1 MPADIAQHLDPVE
14 SCQPFGVVGHD
25 RVMLA
30 CAESQEAREHLLDAV
45 LIALDLLDRKDFPGF
60 ILAGGVAD
68 AGGAAAH
75 QRDRLVAG
83 LLQPVE
89 AHDLHHGADVKRRRG
104 AVETDIADKVATG
117 RELVQRVRVRNLMNK
132 AAAPQHIEKIRF
144 KNSHFG
150 ATLIILI
157 FSRYSQGVAEPWRNR
172 LPQACALWHY
182 KMCLF
187 DTSWASRAGASRG
200 STMAL
205 MLTAIGLMSVTS
217 LDGVDVALIE
227 TDGRR
232 VKAFGPT
239 GYRPY
244 TQNERGLLRQA
255 LTEAVNLPQRDA
267 RPGILREA
275 EHAVTIAHAEAVAAF
290 TAQNRLSREDVD
302 IVGFHGQTVLH
313 RPAQKMTV
321 QIGDAA
327 ALAKAI
333 HIPVMH
339 DFRAADVAAGG
350 QGAPF
355 VPVYHRAL
363 AQSLEREGPMVV
375 VNIGGVSNITYID
388 GTDTLIACDT
398 GPGNALLDDYMY
410 RTTGQALDCEGRMA
424 AQGVADEAWVARA
437 LEHPFF
443 ARPPPK
449 SLDRHDFASLAL
461 REMRPADGA
470 ATLTAFTAAAIA
482 RIVALL
488 PKVPLNWIVVG
499 GGARNHT
506 MMRMLRERL
515 APATIEAGDALG
527 WSTDAIEAQAF
538 GFLAARGLKGL
549 PLSYPAT
556 TGVPIPM
563 TGGVIARP

>member
-1 MPADIAQHLDPVE
+1 M
-14 SCQPFGVVGHD
+14 
-25 RVMLA
+25 
-30 CAESQEAREHLLDAV
+30 
-45 LIALDLLDRKDFPGF
+45 
-60 ILAGGVAD
+60 
-68 AGGAAAH
+68 
-75 QRDRLVAG
+75 
-83 LLQPVE
+83 
-89 AHDLHHGADVKRRRG
+89 
-104 AVETDIADKVATG
+104 AT
-117 RELVQRVRVRNLMNK
+117 
-132 AAAPQHIEKIRF
+132 
-144 KNSHFG
+144 
-150 ATLIILI
+150 
-157 FSRYSQGVAEPWRNR
+157 
-172 LPQACALWHY
+172 
-182 KMCLF
+182 
-187 DTSWASRAGASRG
+187 
-200 STMAL
+200 
-205 MLTAIGLMSVTS
+205 MLTAIGLMSGTS

-232 VKAFGPT
+232 VKAFGPS

-244 TQNERGLLRQA
+244 TDKERSLLRQA

-275 EHAVTIAHAEAVAAF
+275 ERAVTVAHAEAVAAF
-290 TAQNRLSREDVD
+290 TTQNRISSGDID

-313 RPAQKMTV
+313 RPQQKMTV

-388 GTDTLIACDT
+388 GNDTLIACDT
-398 GPGNALLDDYMY
+398 GPGNALLDDFML
-410 RTTGQALDCEGRMA
+410 RTMSKPFDCDGRTA
-424 AQGVADEAWVARA
+424 AQGVVDVAWIIRA
-437 LEHPFF
+437 MEHPFF
-443 ARPPPK
+443 ALPPPK
-449 SLDRHDFASLAL
+449 SLDRNDFAAL
-461 REMRPADGA
+461 KLPAMSPADGA
-470 ATLTAFTAAAIA
+470 ATLTALTAEAIA
-482 RIVALL
+482 RIVPLL
-488 PKVPLNWIVVG
+488 PKEPNSWIVAG
-499 GGARNHT
+499 GGARNLT
-506 MMRMLRERL
+506 MLRMLRERL
-515 APATIEAGDALG
+515 HPATVESADTLG
-527 WSTDAIEAQAF
+527 WSADAIEAQAF